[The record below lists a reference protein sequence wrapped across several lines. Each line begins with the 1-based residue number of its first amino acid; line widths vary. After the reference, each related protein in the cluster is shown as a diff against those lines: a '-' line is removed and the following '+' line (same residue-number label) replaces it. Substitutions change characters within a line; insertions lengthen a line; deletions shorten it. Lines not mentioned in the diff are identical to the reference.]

1 MARVPSPS
9 AAWEDDLALPLS
21 RKVLI
26 TLSVMLVTFMQIL
39 DTSVT
44 NVAIPHMQ
52 GSMSASVEEITWVL
66 TSYLAANAIVLPAT
80 GWLGSVLGRKRFF
93 LISVTLFTVSSFLSG
108 IAPNL
113 EFLILARTLQGIGGG
128 PLLPLSQA
136 IMWEIFPLEQRG
148 MAMAIWG
155 VGIMFGPIIG
165 PTLGGWITDNWSW
178 PWIFY
183 INLPVGVVG
192 FFMASAFLFDPPYL
206 KRAQKIDPVGLALM
220 VVGFGS
226 LQLVLDRGEREDW
239 FDSNLIVTLA
249 VVGGIAVLGFLL
261 RQLSSDEPVV
271 DLSVFRDRNFA
282 SGAVIVAMVM
292 FGLFSTMLLQSLYMQ
307 KLLGY
312 DALNAGLALAPGG
325 LGNMVSLLLAGRLV
339 NRVDQR
345 ALLGLGCVVN
355 AIALSM
361 MGRLNLSVDYWA
373 LALPRLIQGLGLG
386 FIFVPLTI
394 LAMANI
400 PREKLGN
407 ATALYNVVRNFGGSA
422 GVALAAT
429 FLARRSQVH
438 QASLV
443 SHVNIWDPETA
454 ARIEELTRVFL
465 AQGADPYTARGQALA
480 TLYRSTVEQATVL
493 AFMDDFWLFTVL
505 FVTVLALVPVF
516 KRVRLTPPEPAPA
529 PARGR

>member
-1 MARVPSPS
+1 MARDRLRPLAP
-9 AAWEDDLALPLS
+9 EDDLQLPLS

-44 NVAIPHMQ
+44 NVAITHMQ
-52 GSMSASVEEITWVL
+52 GSMSASVEEITWVI

-80 GWLGSVLGRKRFF
+80 GWLSGVLGRKRFF

-113 EFLILARTLQGIGGG
+113 TFLILARILQGIGGG

-136 IMWEIFPLEQRG
+136 IMWEIFPLAQRG

-155 VGIMFGPIIG
+155 VGIMFAPIIG

-183 INLPVGVVG
+183 INLPVGIAG

-206 KRAQKIDPVGLALM
+206 KRVQRIDALGLALM
-220 VVGFGS
+220 VLGFGS

-239 FDSNLIVTLA
+239 FDSNLIITLTVLGGAA
-249 VVGGIAVLGFLL
+249 VVLFLL
-261 RQLSSDEPVV
+261 RQLASDEPVV

-282 SGAVIVAMVM
+282 PGALIVAMVM

-312 DALNAGLALAPGG
+312 DALSAGLALAPAG
-325 LGNMVSLLLAGRLV
+325 LGNMISLLLAGRLV
-339 NRVDQR
+339 TRMDQR
-345 ALLGLGCVVN
+345 LLLGFGCVVN

-361 MGRLNLSVDYWA
+361 MGHLSLSVDYWH
-373 LALPRLIQGLGLG
+373 LAVPRLIQGLGVG
-386 FIFVPLTI
+386 FIFVPLTT

-400 PREKLGN
+400 PRDRLGN
-407 ATALYNVVRNFGGSA
+407 ATTLFNVVRNFGGSA

-454 ARIEELTRVFL
+454 HRIGELTQTFF
-465 AQGADPYTARGQALA
+465 AQGADPHTARGQALA
-480 TLYRSTVEQATVL
+480 MLYKSVVEQATVL
-493 AFMDDFWLFTVL
+493 AFMDDFWLITLL
-505 FVTVLALVPVF
+505 FIAVIFLIPLF
-516 KRVRLTPPEPAPA
+516 RRVHMLPPAPS
-529 PARGR
+529 PASAGD